1 MKQRIVTAIALGV
14 GATLGL
20 LVLEARLVDRSG
32 RIIGPSS
39 EGLMQTAS
47 VADLRLQPWQTLLY
61 LHIQPPML
69 DALRAVL
76 VHTVGRGQ
84 EYATLV
90 VTVDRWLLRLW
101 AAVYGATVALVC
113 LWVAALR
120 SRVWLGVAAAVV
132 WALQPPALLYPM
144 VVGTDAL
151 AAFGTLWCLYAL
163 WRRSPAGVCLATV
176 LLFYTRSH
184 FQWPFALLM
193 VGVLLVRGADR
204 RRTFISLGIV
214 VLAMLPMYIKQ
225 WVSFRMVTTSSFFGR
240 NACSSLG
247 LAYEEP
253 AVRAPEFQVAAASH
267 ARTLTRFRK
276 PSGHMNYNH
285 VEWLRRA
292 WQEERLYWTA
302 VRNSTW
308 TELLAAWAIN
318 ARIFI
323 EPSSSY
329 ARSPVTAVL
338 PWRPA
343 YDWLFS
349 RLPLLLLCL
358 LSCTLWLWRAPW
370 RVLLQRCVLALPI
383 LYVAC
388 VSILFERKDGMR
400 YRYFIEPVL
409 YVLVVASACEVV
421 RRLSSWR
428 RHRSAG
434 YATQERQPRST
445 AG

>member
-1 MKQRIVTAIALGV
+1 MKQRVVTAIALGV
-14 GATLGL
+14 AATVGL
-20 LVLEARLVDRSG
+20 LVLEARLVDHSG

-69 DALRAVL
+69 DAVRAVL
-76 VHTVGRGQ
+76 VHTAGRGQ

-101 AAVYGATVALVC
+101 ATVYGATVALVC
-113 LWVAALR
+113 LWVAGLR
-120 SRVWLGVAAAVV
+120 SRVWVGVAAAII
-132 WALQPPALLYPM
+132 WALQPPALLYAM
-144 VVGTDAL
+144 LLGTDSL
-151 AAFGTLWCLYAL
+151 AALGTFACLYAL
-163 WRRSPAGVCLATV
+163 WRRSPIATGITTV
-176 LLFYTRSH
+176 LLFFTRSH

-193 VGVLLVRGADR
+193 AGVLLARGADR
-204 RRTFISLGIV
+204 RKTLISLGIV
-214 VLAMLPMYIKQ
+214 VLAMLPLYVKQ

-253 AVRAPEFQVAAASH
+253 AVPAPEIQVTAASH

-276 PSGHMNYNH
+276 PSGHINYNQ
-285 VEWLRRA
+285 VEWLGRA
-292 WQEERLYWTA
+292 RQEERLYWTA

-308 TELLAAWAIN
+308 TELLAVWALN

-323 EPSSSY
+323 EPCSSY
-329 ARSPVTAVL
+329 ARSSVTAAL

-349 RLPLLLLCL
+349 RVPLLLLCL
-358 LSCTLWLWRAPW
+358 LSCGLWLWRAPR
-370 RVLLQRCVLALPI
+370 RVLLQRAVLALPI
-383 LYVAC
+383 LYVVC

-400 YRYFIEPVL
+400 YRYLIEPVL
-409 YVLVVASACEVV
+409 YVLVVASACEFL

-428 RHRSAG
+428 PHRSA
-434 YATQERQPRST
+434 ACAQQERQTRH
-445 AG
+445 